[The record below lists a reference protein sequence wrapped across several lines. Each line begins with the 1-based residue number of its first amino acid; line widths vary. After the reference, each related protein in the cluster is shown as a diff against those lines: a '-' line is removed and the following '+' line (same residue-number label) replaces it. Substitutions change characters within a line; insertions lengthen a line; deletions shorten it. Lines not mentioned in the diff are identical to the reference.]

1 MPSGEN
7 GEITPK
13 VEIDPAQVE
22 DVGLQIRLTEE
33 EAAAFVEFTK
43 NEDGVLTYEHGDHV
57 WTLEKR
63 TGRGLEFLASL
74 LKGTG

>member
-1 MPSGEN
+1 MLWENEKEEVLSSEN
-7 GEITPK
+7 GEITLK

-43 NEDGVLTYEHGDHV
+43 NEDGVLTYFP
-57 WTLEKR
+57 KM
-63 TGRGLEFLASL
+63 GLR
-74 LKGTG
+74 